1 MSAATA
7 AGRRGHGFA
16 APTATITAL
25 QPTLAKAA
33 TGPESDTAIRFNR
46 NELSGAFG
54 DLGTDLPLLVGM
66 ILAAGLDAASVLT
79 AFGLMQVLTALRYR
93 LPMPV
98 QPLKAMAALVIAQ
111 QLPAAMLHG
120 GGLAI
125 GVCMLIISVTG
136 LLEWINRVVP
146 KPVVRGIQCGLGLQL
161 SGIALRDY
169 MQRDGL
175 PGIWLASAGFL
186 LTLVLI
192 GRKRVPAAVVV
203 IGLGVAYALLFQVNG
218 ATLFQ
223 SVGFH
228 LPRWNMPATSD
239 IWTGFVVLALPQI
252 PLSIGNSVLA
262 TRQLTEDLFPRR
274 RVTAKQIGVT
284 YSLMNLVNPFIS
296 GIPVCHGS
304 GGMAGH
310 YTFGGRTG
318 GSVIVYGTF
327 YLVLGLFFG
336 PGSDTV
342 IRVFPMPILGVLLLF
357 EGLAL
362 LALLRDLTASR
373 ADFVLAVMVGLIA
386 SALPYGYLIGLG
398 VGVLCYHLIR
408 RGTVQLDQ

>member
-1 MSAATA
+1 MQLSSKTTAPSAQS
-7 AGRRGHGFA
+7 
-16 APTATITAL
+16 PDD
-25 QPTLAKAA
+25 
-33 TGPESDTAIRFNR
+33 SAIRFNR

-54 DLGTDLPLLVGM
+54 DLGTDLPLVVGM
-66 ILAAGLDAASVLT
+66 ILAADLDAASVLT
-79 AFGLMQVLTALRYR
+79 AFGVMQILTALRYR
-93 LPMPV
+93 MPMPV

-136 LLEWINRVVP
+136 LIEWINRVVP

-161 SGIALRDY
+161 SSIALGDY
-169 MQRDGL
+169 VQRDGP
-175 PGIWLASAGFL
+175 PGLWLAAVGFL

-192 GRKRVPAAVVV
+192 GRKKIPAAVVV
-203 IGLGVAYALLFQVNG
+203 IGLGIVYALTFQVAG
-218 ATLFQ
+218 STLFQ
-223 SVGFH
+223 SFGFH
-228 LPRWNMPATSD
+228 LPKWNVPTTSD
-239 IWTGFVVLALPQI
+239 IWTGFLVLALPQI

-262 TRQLTEDLFPRR
+262 TRQLAEDLFPQRGI
-274 RVTAKQIGVT
+274 TAKQIGFT

-318 GSVIVYGTF
+318 GSVILYGSF
-327 YLVLGLFFG
+327 YLALGLFFG
-336 PGSDTV
+336 PGSETV

-362 LALLRDLTASR
+362 LALLRDLTARR
-373 ADFVLAVMVGLIA
+373 ADFVLAVLVGLIA
-386 SALPYGYLIGLG
+386 SSLPYGYLLGLG

-408 RGTVQLDQ
+408 RGAVRLDT

>member
-1 MSAATA
+1 LQLSPSTDTA
-7 AGRRGHGFA
+7 PHAQR
-16 APTATITAL
+16 
-25 QPTLAKAA
+25 
-33 TGPESDTAIRFNR
+33 DDAIRFNR

-54 DLGTDLPLLVGM
+54 DLGTDLPLVVGM
-66 ILAAGLDAASVLT
+66 ILAADLDAASVLT
-79 AFGLMQVLTALRYR
+79 AFGVMQILTALRYR
-93 LPMPV
+93 MPMPV

-136 LLEWINRVVP
+136 LIEWINRVVP

-161 SGIALRDY
+161 SGIALGDY
-169 MQRDGL
+169 MQRDGP
-175 PGIWLASAGFL
+175 PGLWLAAVGFL
-186 LTLVLI
+186 LTLLLI
-192 GRKRVPAAVVV
+192 GRKKIPAAVVV
-203 IGLGVAYALLFQVNG
+203 IGLGIVYALTFQVDG
-218 ATLFQ
+218 STLFQ
-223 SVGFH
+223 SFGFH
-228 LPRWNMPATSD
+228 LPKWNVPTVND
-239 IWTGFVVLALPQI
+239 IWTGFLVLALPQI

-262 TRQLTEDLFPRR
+262 TRQLAEDLFPRR
-274 RVTAKQIGVT
+274 GITAKQIGFT

-318 GSVIVYGTF
+318 GSVILYGAF
-327 YLVLGLFFG
+327 YLALGLFFG
-336 PGSDTV
+336 PGSETV

-362 LALLRDLTASR
+362 LALLRDLTARR
-373 ADFVLAVMVGLIA
+373 ADFVLAVLVGLIA
-386 SALPYGYLIGLG
+386 SSLPYGYLLGLG
-398 VGVLCYHLIR
+398 VGVLCFHLIR
-408 RGTVQLDQ
+408 RGAVRWDA